1 METKLVSPKSRSAKA
16 KIQSG
21 SLILGVVVGAVAVTA
36 FYAGRQ
42 SASSGPANS
51 NFSSGA
57 ISGGSESNSSF
68 GATVGSSN
76 VAGGSASAISNL
88 GPNVV
93 ADIAAEAG
101 KWTVNIDTTNVI
113 QVQAPATLEFFSPF
127 GPMEVEQPGRVLKER
142 GTGSGVIVQPDGYI
156 LTNNHVVGNADS
168 IKVTLADKR
177 VFDGHVVGRDR
188 YTDLAVV
195 KIDAKGLPSAKIG
208 STKGLRPGDWAIAIG
223 SPMGLDHSVTL
234 GIISALGRPIFEVSE
249 RGQLIQTD
257 AAINPG
263 NSGGPLLNIRGEVI
277 GINAA
282 ISGKGQNIGFA
293 IPAEVFQDVMQQLLA
308 NGKVKRPWVGVQMQ
322 ELTPEL
328 AQQLGSPGATGVIV
342 ANVTE
347 ASPADAAGLVPG
359 DIIKCVDDKITNS
372 GQEVRA
378 ALRLHKVGDK
388 MGLTILRKGKAMK
401 LLVTIGDFDAES
413 AR

>member
-1 METKLVSPKSRSAKA
+1 M
-16 KIQSG
+16 
-21 SLILGVVVGAVAVTA
+21 
-36 FYAGRQ
+36 
-42 SASSGPANS
+42 
-51 NFSSGA
+51 
-57 ISGGSESNSSF
+57 
-68 GATVGSSN
+68 
-76 VAGGSASAISNL
+76 
-88 GPNVV
+88 
-93 ADIAAEAG
+93 
-101 KWTVNIDTTNVI
+101 
-113 QVQAPATLEFFSPF
+113 
-127 GPMEVEQPGRVLKER
+127 
-142 GTGSGVIVQPDGYI
+142 QPDGYI

-293 IPAEVFQDVMQQLLA
+293 IPSEVFQDVMQQLLA

-359 DIIKCVDDKITNS
+359 DIIKSVDDKDTNS

-378 ALRLHKVGDK
+378 ALRSHKVGDK
-388 MGLTILRKGKAMK
+388 MSLTILRKGKAIK
-401 LLVTIGDFDAES
+401 VLVTIGDFDAES